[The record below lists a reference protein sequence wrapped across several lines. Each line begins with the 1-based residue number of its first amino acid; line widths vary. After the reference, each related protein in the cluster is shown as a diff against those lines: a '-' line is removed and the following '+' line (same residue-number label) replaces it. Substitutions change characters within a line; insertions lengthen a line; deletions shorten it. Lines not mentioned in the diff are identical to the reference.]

1 MATIREILTPILGP
15 EALADA
21 EGRVYDRLQT
31 RFRKP
36 RFACADG
43 LCAVG
48 AMARAAG
55 IPLNSE
61 EERRYPSAG
70 AIIAAT
76 IAIDVRVSGWRQPA
90 IATPLHALQRIIA
103 LNDSGTFTSPG
114 SLTAYLDTAYVA

>member
-21 EGRVYDRLQT
+21 ESRVYDRYHM

-48 AMARAAG
+48 VMAQTAG
-55 IPLNSE
+55 IPLNSH
-61 EERRYPSAG
+61 EERCFPSAG
-70 AIIAAT
+70 ALIAAT
-76 IAIDVRVSGWRQPA
+76 VARDVRVSGWREPA
-90 IATPLHALQRIIA
+90 IATPLHALQGVIA
-103 LNDSGTFTSPG
+103 LNDSGTLTSPG
-114 SLTAYLDTAYVA
+114 SLTAYLDTEYAA